1 MPKVPGSQSVE
12 VLTEPLVRYS
22 LPIAYSIFFSIILV
36 YSTSVMRL
44 GRPSKFSSGVVKWVG
59 WGNYVNNKIEVDE
72 VESEAIPYECSQI
85 NEVLVRVKGKCDVAV
100 TSRSIYR
107 LRIRE
112 LRSTPLSL
120 LKSGWIFAGPKPR
133 IWDGTHHSRAFIR
146 LPEITRKKE
155 YYGKKL
161 VGYSMEQMYDVVSDV
176 DNYTKFVPFC
186 KKSQVFLKLTNRM
199 KANLVIGFPPIKESY
214 VSDITLVR
222 PRLVKAECTE
232 GKLFDYLQTV
242 WKFSPGLQD
251 VEQSCVIDF
260 FVSFEFRSLLH
271 SQLAH
276 IFFNEVVRQMENAF
290 LDEASNRYG
299 KASLKSRMLKSLP
312 VNS

>member
-1 MPKVPGSQSVE
+1 MS
-12 VLTEPLVRYS
+12 
-22 LPIAYSIFFSIILV
+22 
-36 YSTSVMRL
+36 
-44 GRPSKFSSGVVKWVG
+44 SK
-59 WGNYVNNKIEVDE
+59 
-72 VESEAIPYECSQI
+72 
-85 NEVLVRVKGKCDVAV
+85 R
-100 TSRSIYR
+100 
-107 LRIRE
+107 
-112 LRSTPLSL
+112 LSL
-120 LKSGWIFAGPKPR
+120 LKSGWIFAGPKQCT
-133 IWDGTHHSRAFIR
+133 WNCTQHSRAFIR

-186 KKSQVFLKLTNRM
+186 KKSQVYLKLTNRM

-251 VEQSCVIDF
+251 VEQSCIIDF

-299 KASLKSRMLKSLP
+299 KASLKSRMLKGLP